1 MSSQQTLAPAQ
12 RRIFEKMGNE
22 LENREYT
29 KALRSADA
37 ILSVVPEHA
46 DTLAVKGVSM
56 FNLDHKEEGYEIIK
70 KAIALN
76 PGSTM
81 AWHSLGVCQRSDRN
95 YHEALKAFKRT
106 LTTDPNNFNV
116 MRDISSICIQLRD
129 WEQFLEFREKMLKLK
144 SGIRANWIALSC
156 GHRILGNYKLAAAMM
171 DVMASIMSC
180 GDHPAEVSEVQLY
193 RVELELESGE
203 PQRALELLKRHDA
216 EIRDTVMKL
225 LLRAKAHAQLGQ
237 KAEATKRYM
246 ELISMGFHEADC
258 IAAIAQLRKIPLDA
272 YLRPKRDVDKYMEM
286 MDQVLEVTNH
296 KGSNYAIRHI
306 LDCVPLDQ
314 FRERLIT
321 FVKPYIMR
329 LIPSIV
335 SILKSLYRDEDRA
348 KAVGEV
354 FQQWEQELL
363 LDDFSGFGR
372 EKNPCYI
379 LWVWMFLA
387 SHYRRTGDYATAH
400 NYIDKA
406 IAHTP
411 TLELLYLEKSKIY
424 AREGKTSEMAQ
435 CADFCRK
442 LDLQDKYL
450 NSKAA
455 KYFFRDNQI
464 EKGEETMQLFY
475 KESVVQGDTYLTAL
489 ESQCA
494 WYGREVGE
502 AFYRRGDYIS
512 ALQNL
517 LLFEKHHYNNHCE
530 LTDFHAYVFR
540 RCTMRPW
547 FNVLDC
553 DDNIGKN
560 KFFLKQ
566 CPAIVRCYMKVDEL
580 GEEAVRAAHTPR
592 PELVLDGIGSEDAK
606 RLKQLRKDYYI
617 TNLDLTEPM
626 AKAERYLGYLLENC
640 AHLESVH
647 TLAVEYYTK
656 RKKPLVV
663 ARELLALKRLGHRGL
678 GALVEEFNQKLYVER
693 VSDMDDRV
701 RGVVDAI
708 LQQIARL
715 D

>member
-1 MSSQQTLAPAQ
+1 MPSQQALAPAQ

-22 LENREYT
+22 IESREYT

-37 ILSVVPEHA
+37 ILSMAPEHV
-46 DTLAVKGVSM
+46 DTLAMKGVSM
-56 FNLDHKEEGYEIIK
+56 FNLDRKEEGYDTIK

-76 PGSTM
+76 PSSTM

-95 YHEALKAFKRT
+95 YHETLKAFKRT

-129 WEQFLEFREKMLKLK
+129 WEQFLEIRERMLTLK
-144 SGIRANWIALSC
+144 AGNRANWIALSC

-180 GDHPAEVSEVQLY
+180 GDHPVEVSEVQLY

-203 PQRALELLKRHDA
+203 PQKALELLKRHDA
-216 EIRDTVMKL
+216 EIKDTVTKL
-225 LLRAKAHAQLGQ
+225 LLRAKSHAQLGQ
-237 KAEATKRYM
+237 KVEATKRYM

-258 IAAIAQLRKIPLDA
+258 IASIAQLRKIPLDA
-272 YLRPKRDVDKYMEM
+272 YLRPKRDVDRYMELM
-286 MDQVLEVTNH
+286 EQVLEVTNH
-296 KGSNYAIRHI
+296 KSNNYASRHL

-314 FRERLIT
+314 LKERLIT
-321 FVKPYIMR
+321 FAKPYIIRM
-329 LIPSIV
+329 IPSVV
-335 SILKSLYRDEDRA
+335 SVLKSLYRDEERVNV
-348 KAVGEV
+348 VGEV
-354 FQQWEQELL
+354 FKQWEQELL
-363 LDDFSGFGR
+363 SDDFSSFGN
-372 EKNPCYI
+372 EKKPCYI
-379 LWVWMFLA
+379 LWVKMFLA
-387 SHYRRTGDYATAH
+387 SHHRRTGDYATAH
-400 NYIDKA
+400 IYIDEA

-435 CADFCRK
+435 SADFCRK

-455 KYFFRDNQI
+455 KYFLRDNQI
-464 EKGEETMQLFY
+464 EKAEETIQLFY
-475 KESVVQGDTYLTAL
+475 KESVVSGDTYLTAL

-494 WYGREVGE
+494 WYGHEMGE

-517 LLFEKHHYNNHCE
+517 LLFELHHYNNHCE

-547 FNVLDC
+547 FNVIDC
-553 DDNIGKN
+553 DDNMGKN
-560 KFFLKQ
+560 KFLLKQ

-580 GEEAVRAAHTPR
+580 GEETVRAAHIPR
-592 PELVLDGIGSEDAK
+592 PELVLDGVGTEDAK
-606 RLKQLRKDYYI
+606 RLRQLRKDYYI
-617 TNLDLTEPM
+617 TDIDLTDPM
-626 AKAERYLGYLLENC
+626 AKAERYLTYLLDNC
-640 AHLESVH
+640 AYLESVH
-647 TLAVEYYTK
+647 TLAVEYYTR
-656 RKKPLVV
+656 RKNSCVV
-663 ARELLALKRLGHRGL
+663 ARELLCLKRLGHQGL
-678 GALVEEFNQKLYVER
+678 ETLVEEFTRGIYAEQMN
-693 VSDMDDRV
+693 DMDIRV
-701 RGVVDAI
+701 RDVVDTL
-708 LQQIARL
+708 LQYITKS